1 MQSTNVPPTNH
12 IRVLDGGQGWIGLID
27 HMGTES
33 TITNAARVSF
43 GKMKETFDE
52 KDEKLLRYL
61 IENKHLTPLEHVKF
75 TFSVHCPLFVRG
87 QWHRHRGGWCLTGD
101 SVVTFNSKSEWK
113 KGFHS
118 SERNWKGENFTLE
131 YLYNMWNKSENHKNR
146 IKNMLIRV
154 YDEQSKKYTV
164 SNIEEVMC
172 NGEKEV
178 FEIELESG
186 KKLKLTKDHKIMTK
200 DGWQEMQ
207 DAVLLKFDNYTATM
221 QKDCEILVNGVEIP
235 WKSYD
240 WMKKEREEG
249 YSVSEIAEHAGCS
262 YHNIRK
268 WLKIHGLKFNH
279 LDNLSGVNG
288 KPPWNKGLSGY
299 KINRVVTEE
308 EKNKVRE
315 ARSGEKSNF
324 WKGGVSTARA
334 NVARWTTQIAH
345 KVHEKNNY
353 ICQECGKSGVKL
365 HAHHIVPVGVN
376 DNLAYDF
383 NNLTSLC
390 TKCHSKKHVELGSY
404 KNKEYKGLFGHY
416 EKIVSVKYVG
426 IQNTYDLTISGDNH
440 NFLANGILVHNCYN
454 EISRRYTEVDMEYYI
469 PEKFR
474 VQSENNKQA
483 SVEDSVI
490 EKNQEACEIY
500 AKFTEALHLAY
511 EKLLELGVC
520 KEQARGIL
528 PQTMFTTFWATVDL
542 RNLLH
547 FIELRD
553 DDHAQKEI
561 REYAKAMKELI
572 RPYVPHVVEYIEK
585 NK

>member
-52 KDEKLLRYL
+52 KDNVLLKYL

-87 QWHRHRGGWCLTGD
+87 QWHRHRAGW
-101 SVVTFNSKSEWK
+101 S
-113 KGFHS
+113 
-118 SERNWKGENFTLE
+118 
-131 YLYNMWNKSENHKNR
+131 
-146 IKNMLIRV
+146 
-154 YDEQSKKYTV
+154 
-164 SNIEEVMC
+164 
-172 NGEKEV
+172 
-178 FEIELESG
+178 
-186 KKLKLTKDHKIMTK
+186 
-200 DGWQEMQ
+200 
-207 DAVLLKFDNYTATM
+207 
-221 QKDCEILVNGVEIP
+221 
-235 WKSYD
+235 
-240 WMKKEREEG
+240 
-249 YSVSEIAEHAGCS
+249 
-262 YHNIRK
+262 
-268 WLKIHGLKFNH
+268 
-279 LDNLSGVNG
+279 
-288 KPPWNKGLSGY
+288 
-299 KINRVVTEE
+299 
-308 EKNKVRE
+308 
-315 ARSGEKSNF
+315 
-324 WKGGVSTARA
+324 
-334 NVARWTTQIAH
+334 
-345 KVHEKNNY
+345 
-353 ICQECGKSGVKL
+353 
-365 HAHHIVPVGVN
+365 
-376 DNLAYDF
+376 
-383 NNLTSLC
+383 
-390 TKCHSKKHVELGSY
+390 
-404 KNKEYKGLFGHY
+404 
-416 EKIVSVKYVG
+416 
-426 IQNTYDLTISGDNH
+426 
-440 NFLANGILVHNCYN
+440 YN

-572 RPYVPHVVEYIEK
+572 RPYVPHVVEYIEGLK
-585 NK
+585 K

>member
-52 KDEKLLRYL
+52 KDNVLLKYL

-87 QWHRHRGGWCLTGD
+87 QWHRHRAGW
-101 SVVTFNSKSEWK
+101 S
-113 KGFHS
+113 
-118 SERNWKGENFTLE
+118 
-131 YLYNMWNKSENHKNR
+131 
-146 IKNMLIRV
+146 
-154 YDEQSKKYTV
+154 
-164 SNIEEVMC
+164 
-172 NGEKEV
+172 
-178 FEIELESG
+178 
-186 KKLKLTKDHKIMTK
+186 
-200 DGWQEMQ
+200 
-207 DAVLLKFDNYTATM
+207 
-221 QKDCEILVNGVEIP
+221 
-235 WKSYD
+235 
-240 WMKKEREEG
+240 
-249 YSVSEIAEHAGCS
+249 
-262 YHNIRK
+262 
-268 WLKIHGLKFNH
+268 
-279 LDNLSGVNG
+279 
-288 KPPWNKGLSGY
+288 
-299 KINRVVTEE
+299 
-308 EKNKVRE
+308 
-315 ARSGEKSNF
+315 
-324 WKGGVSTARA
+324 
-334 NVARWTTQIAH
+334 
-345 KVHEKNNY
+345 
-353 ICQECGKSGVKL
+353 
-365 HAHHIVPVGVN
+365 
-376 DNLAYDF
+376 
-383 NNLTSLC
+383 
-390 TKCHSKKHVELGSY
+390 
-404 KNKEYKGLFGHY
+404 
-416 EKIVSVKYVG
+416 
-426 IQNTYDLTISGDNH
+426 
-440 NFLANGILVHNCYN
+440 YN

>member
-43 GKMKETFDE
+43 GKMKEKFDE
-52 KDEKLLRYL
+52 KDEKLLKYL

-75 TFSVHCPLFVRG
+75 TFSVHCPMFVAR
-87 QWHRHRGGWCLTGD
+87 QWHRHR
-101 SVVTFNSKSEWK
+101 
-113 KGFHS
+113 
-118 SERNWKGENFTLE
+118 
-131 YLYNMWNKSENHKNR
+131 M
-146 IKNMLIRV
+146 
-154 YDEQSKKYTV
+154 
-164 SNIEEVMC
+164 
-172 NGEKEV
+172 
-178 FEIELESG
+178 ES
-186 KKLKLTKDHKIMTK
+186 
-200 DGWQEMQ
+200 
-207 DAVLLKFDNYTATM
+207 
-221 QKDCEILVNGVEIP
+221 
-235 WKSYD
+235 
-240 WMKKEREEG
+240 
-249 YSVSEIAEHAGCS
+249 
-262 YHNIRK
+262 
-268 WLKIHGLKFNH
+268 
-279 LDNLSGVNG
+279 
-288 KPPWNKGLSGY
+288 
-299 KINRVVTEE
+299 
-308 EKNKVRE
+308 
-315 ARSGEKSNF
+315 
-324 WKGGVSTARA
+324 
-334 NVARWTTQIAH
+334 
-345 KVHEKNNY
+345 
-353 ICQECGKSGVKL
+353 
-365 HAHHIVPVGVN
+365 
-376 DNLAYDF
+376 
-383 NNLTSLC
+383 
-390 TKCHSKKHVELGSY
+390 
-404 KNKEYKGLFGHY
+404 
-416 EKIVSVKYVG
+416 
-426 IQNTYDLTISGDNH
+426 IS
-440 NFLANGILVHNCYN
+440 

-572 RPYVPHVVEYIEK
+572 RPYVPHVVEYIEGLK
-585 NK
+585 K